1 MDVGQERD
9 ILAITT
15 TVGKLEEAR
24 ALAREL
30 VERRLAACVQ
40 VDPGV
45 LSFYR
50 WEGKPCEDAEARIT
64 IKTLPEREAAIVAF
78 FAERHP
84 YALPQFLGVRMQASA
99 AYAGWVRQEVG

>member
-1 MDVGQERD
+1 MEVSQERD

-15 TVGKLEEAR
+15 TVGKLEEAQ

-45 LSFYR
+45 LS
-50 WEGKPCEDAEARIT
+50 
-64 IKTLPEREAAIVAF
+64 
-78 FAERHP
+78 
-84 YALPQFLGVRMQASA
+84 QASNA
-99 AYAGWVRQEVG
+99 NANSRALKVSRSSSCSPTPMK